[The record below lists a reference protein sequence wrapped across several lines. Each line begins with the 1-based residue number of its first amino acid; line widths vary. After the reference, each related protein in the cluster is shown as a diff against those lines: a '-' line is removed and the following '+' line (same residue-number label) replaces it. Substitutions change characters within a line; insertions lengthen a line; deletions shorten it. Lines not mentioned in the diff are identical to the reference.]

1 MKGKKKKF
9 MPREEKT
16 KKIFKS
22 KITWCLVAVL
32 VVFCGLTGIKLSY
45 NYSSGKI
52 GEKFG
57 DVERV
62 GRQGVVNSAVITNR
76 KTGTAPFDTT
86 EGRGNDVSQ
95 TDNIVRSFDKVSW
108 NIETTMKIKD
118 GQTATSITGG
128 DINVEVT
135 LPESCVGVV
144 SWDIDSMSWTEG
156 TSSVSENGRVFSAKY
171 HMSDQEVTVPG
182 KQNIEIVLD
191 VLGAR
196 NDLEITPQFKF
207 WIEGN
212 DDSEKITINDIDTL
226 KASAAANYNIQL
238 KRNTY
243 TSNKVTVN
251 YDGEDKVGR
260 IYGYGIVLQLYNQ
273 DKAKGI
279 KGLEAPKSDINFD
292 IDLKLERPNESG
304 ILEDIT
310 STVTPVLWNY
320 KINKANSYGNI
331 ENRDMNF
338 NNSSVKYARGVAPL
352 GVVTSNR
359 EESIYNS
366 GEISM
371 TQNGGKISTTI
382 NGYAFDGIFPK
393 YDFEYDGSV
402 HSKVNYTDN
411 IGCFSAGYFQ
421 VFVPLNDETTIEGR
435 KCKLTVSDLN
445 MSVNSLSDVTI
456 TNQMKNDD
464 DQSVVEHDITK
475 AGTYS
480 QLVYL
485 SGDKL
490 ILLPTQPSKGDAYG
504 YVGQDIY
511 VTSRLILGQTNESD
525 VNAANNLVK
534 FDGNCVEPRLD
545 PNGKKYIKRNFDGS
559 MEFNLVYLTKKDG
572 TNWLSQEEMNNANI
586 EDLDWYENIS
596 DIPADKICIGV
607 YLESTSGNLAASSG
621 PNNIVNIPL
630 RIKNDAKAGAVY
642 GFSEKT
648 QMWLDSIDRSVYTI
662 KNNEP
667 FTYPTPIYD
676 SGNINYVKSEYD
688 DEGNYL
694 NNNDYRG
701 GTSLLVL
708 GAKQNISIDSLDNS
722 GNSKSIFDLGRNESE
737 VTYKI
742 TPSLSKYSEA
752 NSDISG
758 VTLKITDKLDKGL
771 TYVQGSTENYPD
783 PEVTLNSDGT
793 TTLIWEI
800 YGCNVGTEISPIKF
814 KAKINEETENSTKLT
829 NTAVIYADR
838 DKVGNPIVSKRTV
851 TSEIQVT
858 NLAAHRLYKEVSTP
872 VIEKN
877 GSIKYTLTYL
887 NKTDSIVPDFQLIDI
902 LPYNGDTRG
911 SSFNGSYKLDH
922 IDIHQTSNDASISN
936 DNLQLYITNNPDAR
950 NLSAKD
956 SNIGVSDI
964 WTEKAIGNTLNEEAT
979 SFAIKGEVREKA
991 SVKIDVYLKTS
1002 DNNDGDSYVN
1012 IASAQTSKN
1021 TDPIQTTAVGA
1032 SVVTRKISGMV
1043 WYDTNE
1049 NGIKDASESYAKDVA
1064 VTLKKSDSTTVVLE
1078 TTTDENGKYEFSSIP
1093 KDDYIVEITTDSK
1106 YKLTT
1111 SNVGSDLSINSK
1123 FNNVNNKMQSSVI
1136 KKLNSIASPVLKQEY
1151 ENAGLVVKDS
1161 KIIVKYL
1168 DLNNNEITYKD
1179 YDTSGNEIQKSYG
1192 YELTGKIGENYT
1204 TQKKDIPGYIYRNS
1218 SNNTQGV
1225 YTEENT
1231 TVIYYYEY
1239 NKKDV
1244 TVTNVWD
1251 DNNNIAAK
1259 RPGSIIVELYQN
1271 GNLKENYNVTN
1282 TSTNTQ
1288 SYTFKDLDKYDVNG
1302 NEYNYTVNV
1311 KETNEGDLKF
1321 YTKTVDDNTNT
1332 VTNKFTVPD
1341 EKINITATNKWDD
1354 NNNSA
1359 LKRPSSV
1366 IIELYANGVLKNSHT
1381 LTDTT
1386 SDTQSYTFENLLKY
1400 DNLGNE
1406 IVYTINLKEVNEGDF
1421 EFYSKTIDSTTN
1433 TITNKFT
1440 VPDDKVSVTVTNT
1453 WNDNN
1458 NENNVRP
1465 NSFTFKLKNNNDV
1478 VGTYTITNTTAN
1490 SQTYTFDNLPKYDN
1504 SGNVITYTVDCVDV
1518 TGYDKNINGLNV
1530 ENVIKKYNILTKVD
1544 GDGGKISGQN
1554 DEVYETV
1561 TYYGNSKK
1569 DIVITPDYGYKIS
1582 SIKVNDI
1589 DIQFTP
1595 NDDGTYTLD
1604 KFTNVEDNKS
1614 IVVKFERKDAVV
1626 IVNYILEDGSKLEES
1641 TIINGKVGD
1650 NYEAQN
1656 KEFYGYE
1663 LKQNSDNVSGT
1674 MKEEPTVVTYTYSLI
1689 KGKLSLKNIDNS
1701 DGSKILSGAKFKLEK
1716 LKEDG
1721 SIDETFVTIEKI
1733 VGESGILNFNE
1744 LLVGKYRITQIEAP
1758 EGYKLNEKSYEFEIT
1773 KDNRN
1778 ISIDISNEIQK
1789 EIFTNV
1795 DTGDVILVVAISMI
1809 VISIVTLVILNKNK
1823 GKNKGKKSSN
1833 K

>member
-1 MKGKKKKF
+1 MKGKEKKF
-9 MPREEKT
+9 MPREKT

-32 VVFCGLTGIKLSY
+32 VVVCGLTGVKLSY

-62 GRQGVVNSAVITNR
+62 GRQGIVKSAVITNR

-108 NIETTMKIKD
+108 TIENTMKIKD

-144 SWDIDSMSWTEG
+144 SWDIDSMPWTEG

-191 VLGAR
+191 VLGAP
-196 NDLEITPQFKF
+196 NDLEITPQFKL

-212 DDSEKITINDIDTL
+212 DDSEKVVINDIDTI
-226 KASAAANYNIQL
+226 KASAAPNYNIQL
-238 KRNTY
+238 KRNTF

-273 DKAKGI
+273 DEAKGI
-279 KGLEAPKSDINFD
+279 KGLEVPKGDINFD
-292 IDLKLERPNESG
+292 IDLKLERPNDSG
-304 ILEDIT
+304 ALEDIT

-320 KINKANSYGNI
+320 KINNEKSDGNI
-331 ENRDMNF
+331 DGRDMSF
-338 NNSSVKYARGVAPL
+338 NIPSARYARNAIPL
-352 GVVTSNR
+352 GMVTSNR
-359 EESIYNS
+359 DESIYNS

-393 YDFEYDGSV
+393 YNYDYSGSL
-402 HSKVNYTDN
+402 HSKIDYTDN

-421 VFVPLNDETTIEGR
+421 VFVPLNDETTIANR
-435 KCKLTVSDLN
+435 KCKLTVSDSN
-445 MSVNSLSDVTI
+445 MNINSLSNEVI

-464 DQSVVEHDITK
+464 DQSTVKHDITK

-485 SGDKL
+485 SADNLLG
-490 ILLPTQPSKGDAYG
+490 LLPTQQTIGDAYG

-511 VTSRLILGQTNESD
+511 VTSKLILGQINESD
-525 VNAANNLVK
+525 VNAVNNLVK

-559 MEFNLVYLTKKDG
+559 MEFNVVYLTKKDG
-572 TNWLSQEEMNNANI
+572 TNWFSQEEMNNANV

-596 DIPADKICIGV
+596 DIPSDKICIGV
-607 YLESTSGNLAASSG
+607 YLESTSGNLAVSSG
-621 PNNIVNIPL
+621 GNNMVNIPL
-630 RIKNDAKAGAVY
+630 RIKNDTKAGIVY

-648 QMWLDSIDRSVYTI
+648 QMWIDSLDRSVYTI

-722 GNSKSIFDLGRNESE
+722 GNSKNIFDLGRNESE

-752 NSDISG
+752 NNDISG
-758 VTLKITDKLDKGL
+758 VTVKITDKLDKGL
-771 TYVQGSTENYPD
+771 TYVQGSTENYSD

-793 TTLIWEI
+793 TTLVWEI
-800 YGCNVGTEISPIKF
+800 YGCNVGSEISPIKF

-838 DKVGNPIVSKRTV
+838 DKVGNPKVSKRT
-851 TSEIQVT
+851 TSSTIQVT
-858 NLAAHRLYKEVSTP
+858 NLASHRLYKEVDTP

-877 GSIKYTLTYL
+877 GMIKYTLTYL
-887 NKTDSIVPDFQLIDI
+887 NKTDSTVPDFQLIDI

-950 NLSAKD
+950 NLNAKD

-991 SVKIDVYLKTS
+991 SVKIDVYLKTA

-1032 SVVTRKISGMV
+1032 NVVTRKISGMV

-1049 NGIKDASESYAKDVA
+1049 NGIKDSGESYAKGVA

-1078 TTTDENGKYEFSSIP
+1078 TTTDENGKYEFLSIP

-1136 KKLNSIASPVLKQEY
+1136 TKLNSITSPVLKQEY

-1168 DLNNNEITYKD
+1168 DLSNNEITYKD

-1225 YTEENT
+1225 YTEENI

-1288 SYTFKDLDKYDVNG
+1288 SYNFKDLDKYDVNG

-1311 KETNEGDLKF
+1311 KEANEGDLKF
-1321 YTKTVDDNTNT
+1321 YTKTVDDTTNT

-1406 IVYTINLKEVNEGDF
+1406 IVYTINLKEVNERDF

-1504 SGNVITYTVDCVDV
+1504 SGNVITYAVDCVDV

-1544 GDGGKISGQN
+1544 GNGGKISGQN

-1595 NDDGTYTLD
+1595 NADGTYTLD
-1604 KFTNVEDNKS
+1604 KFTNVVDNKS

-1689 KGKLSLKNIDNS
+1689 KGNLSLKNIDNS

-1778 ISIDISNEIQK
+1778 INIDISNELQK

-1795 DTGDVILVVAISMI
+1795 DTGDIILVVAISMI

-1823 GKNKGKKSSN
+1823 GKKSSN